1 MLIISLL
8 KMFVSRFKLD
18 HTNDTISST
27 STSHVMRILHVYL
40 AKRVIELDDVDVL
53 VALRGALRARD
64 RQHGAHVVPLR
75 AHDAHARVD
84 EDRI

>member
-1 MLIISLL
+1 
-8 KMFVSRFKLD
+8 
-18 HTNDTISST
+18 
-27 STSHVMRILHVYL
+27 MRILHVYL

>member
-1 MLIISLL
+1 
-8 KMFVSRFKLD
+8 
-18 HTNDTISST
+18 
-27 STSHVMRILHVYL
+27 MRILHVYL

-84 EDRI
+84 EDRICGRM

>member
-1 MLIISLL
+1 
-8 KMFVSRFKLD
+8 MFVSRFKLD

-27 STSHVMRILHVYL
+27 LVHQLVTFMRILHVYL